1 MAYSGG
7 DKIYAL
13 RGNGTT
19 DFWNYSISGGI
30 WTVDTPTPNNVS
42 AGGALVYTTDENIYA
57 LRGDGRSAF
66 WKYTASGAIYEIIS
80 QAGAYSITSQVQIDD
95 SDVDVLSWK
104 ITGIVSPD
112 PIFALHSPLLID
124 EFIRALRTNAL
135 QTYAPATSSPSH
147 TVQVTHI
154 TQDFWLSNR
163 MSNLTSILLLNKV
176 M

>member
-1 MAYSGG
+1 LAYSGG

-30 WTVDTPTPNNVS
+30 WTIDTPTPNNVS

-95 SDVDVLSWK
+95 SDVEVLSWK
-104 ITGIVSPD
+104 ITGVVSPG
-112 PIFALHSPLLID
+112 PEFALESPLQIS
-124 EFIRALRTNAL
+124 NSNVVL
-135 QTYAPATSSPSH
+135 QVIPGH
-147 TVQVTHI
+147 RRKDV
-154 TQDFWLSNR
+154 
-163 MSNLTSILLLNKV
+163 
-176 M
+176 